1 LVAQQLL
8 EAVMIEEQFG
18 RRNGSQ
24 MKDAPNMEGD
34 QELVNWL
41 KELKFGKDVINT
53 VSWMQ
58 MET

>member
-1 LVAQQLL
+1 
-8 EAVMIEEQFG
+8 MIEEQFG